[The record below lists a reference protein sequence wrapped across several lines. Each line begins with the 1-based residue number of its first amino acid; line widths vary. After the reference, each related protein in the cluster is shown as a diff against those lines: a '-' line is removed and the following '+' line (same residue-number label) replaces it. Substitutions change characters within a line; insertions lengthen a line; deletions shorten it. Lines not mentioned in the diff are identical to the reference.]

1 MSYAYVTINLD
12 DVDTSDLIDELE
24 NRYLDKDE
32 QESLLDLVKVD
43 LERSEK
49 LKLLLKIVD
58 KYSLQELSEMFK
70 EDCTTPIPKN
80 QLALPL

>member
-1 MSYAYVTINLD
+1 MEKAINLD